1 MATAAGDADEQ
12 WVTDEEGQK
21 EEIQK
26 ERFHIRFQYLRSE
39 ETVEK
44 CFIDKLPPHI
54 KPIDR
59 CKIWKGLFIHYFII
73 SLYKCKILAIYF
85 LFICLQMKLSQVLL

>member
-1 MATAAGDADEQ
+1 MATAAGDADGQ
-12 WVTDEEGQK
+12 LVMDEEGQR

-39 ETVEK
+39 KTVEK

-85 LFICLQMKLSQVLL
+85 LFICLQMKLSQVML